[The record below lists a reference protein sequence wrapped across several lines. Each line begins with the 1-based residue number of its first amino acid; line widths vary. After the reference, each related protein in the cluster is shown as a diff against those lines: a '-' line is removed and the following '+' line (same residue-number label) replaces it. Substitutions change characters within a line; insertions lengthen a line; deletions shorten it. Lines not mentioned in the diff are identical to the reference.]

1 MESLFPNLG
10 GVLRLAAITFEALLR
25 FAAAMLFGFGMF
37 LCVSFGSGRGELL
50 SSVWSLDRR
59 CEGNHAPL
67 G

>member
-1 MESLFPNLG
+1 
-10 GVLRLAAITFEALLR
+10 
-25 FAAAMLFGFGMF
+25 MLFDFGMF

-50 SSVWSLDRR
+50 SSVWSLDGR